1 MLNTLIKYN
10 NSILDIYMEKF
21 DIFVFRDK
29 LSAFM
34 ESKGAPI
41 PGMLVLTQNLSKVRV
56 ALYSII
62 ILLRA

>member
-1 MLNTLIKYN
+1 MG
-10 NSILDIYMEKF
+10 KF
-21 DIFVFRDK
+21 DIFVCRDK

-56 ALYSII
+56 ALYRII